1 MALRLSSLALCAA
14 LALVVGSTDTTPSR
28 ELPRHKVDGK
38 PHALRQPANSSETF
52 TAAAALE
59 PASQPAVDASTGLP
73 LDTVA
78 VAYPFAA
85 ADVDDLV
92 RHGTIEIP
100 HPEGGLLE
108 LTLRDARSEQG
119 SRVIRVLSDGLPG
132 VITQRGPR
140 LIGTIAT
147 HGGVYSLTSHGN
159 GSRHAAPVTRLI
171 DQRQLDLRV
180 APNRKDYRHVPHR
193 PPAV

>member
-1 MALRLSSLALCAA
+1 MSLALCAA
-14 LALVVGSTDTTPSR
+14 LALIVGSTGTTPPTD
-28 ELPRHKVDGK
+28 LPRHKVDGK
-38 PHALRQPANSSETF
+38 PHGSRQPTDSSETF
-52 TAAAALE
+52 TAAARQPAPE
-59 PASQPAVDASTGLP
+59 PAPDAPNGLP
-73 LDTVA
+73 LDTLA
-78 VAYPFAA
+78 LAYPFAA
-85 ADVDDLV
+85 TDVDNLL

-100 HPEGGLLE
+100 HPEGGMLE
-108 LTLRDARSEQG
+108 LTLRDARFEQG

-147 HGGVYSLTSHGN
+147 RRGVYSLSSHGN
-159 GSRHAAPVTRLI
+159 GSSNAVPVTRLI